1 MKETEKTEV
10 VGTAEKEL
18 PAPQGIGMAVAFD
31 WGLAA
36 QILLMPILPI
46 FFGSSNATKTSG
58 FSPASNNILLS
69 VISVLI
75 GIGIVLFGEMIRS
88 GRNWALRIQIGAN
101 ALLTL
106 GGLLSLVRVYQS
118 VRVGDFWPVVTA
130 VILLV
135 FSPLIVWRLSRPA
148 TMLWFKSVPAAA
160 ARKRHGGM
168 WVVFIVLWA
177 IVGGILQSLAAMK

>member
-10 VGTAEKEL
+10 VGTTETEL

-36 QILLMPILPI
+36 QILLMPIVFM
-46 FFGSSNATKTSG
+46 FFGPSNATKISG
-58 FSPASNNILLS
+58 FSPNNILLS
-69 VISVLI
+69 VISVLV

-88 GRNWALRIQIGAN
+88 GRNWALRIQIGVN

-106 GGLLSLVRVYQS
+106 VGLLSLVRVYQGI
-118 VRVGDFWPVVTA
+118 RVGDFWPVVTA

-148 TMLWFKSVPAAA
+148 TILWFKNVPAAA

-168 WVVFIVLWA
+168 WVVFIALWA
-177 IVGGILQSLAAMK
+177 IVGGILQILAAIK